1 MGTHRIATHGE
12 AVNMKIFG
20 ILSTVLAS
28 AAAQYPIGGLH
39 TGYAG
44 YGAPLGYAGVPI
56 HAAAYAAPI
65 IPAAAPLAAAAPVV
79 AAAPVAAAAPL
90 AAVSAETTSSQFRAE
105 DEEGNTSYG
114 YQNINNAAQ
123 QSGNALTGV
132 QGSYSFRD
140 EAGLHTIS
148 YFADALGYRVTGRSR
163 RSVPVAPIAPIGYAG
178 IAAPIDA
185 AAYAAGPA
193 APSRE
198 AILTTIKLNPG
209 HAVFYRVD

>member
-1 MGTHRIATHGE
+1 MGTHRLATHGE
-12 AVNMKIFG
+12 AVNMKFFG

-65 IPAAAPLAAAAPVV
+65 IPAAAPLAA
-79 AAAPVAAAAPL
+79 
-90 AAVSAETTSSQFRAE
+90 VSAETTSSQFRAE

-123 QSGNALTGV
+123 QTGNALTGV

-140 EAGLHTIS
+140 EAGLHTVS
-148 YFADALGYRVTGRSR
+148 YVADALGYRVTGRSR

>member
-1 MGTHRIATHGE
+1 MGTHRLATHGE
-12 AVNMKIFG
+12 TVIMKFFG

-28 AAAQYPIGGLH
+28 AAAQYPIG
-39 TGYAG
+39 YAG
-44 YGAPLGYAGVPI
+44 YGAPLGCAGVPI

-65 IPAAAPLAAAAPVV
+65 IPAAAPVVAAAAPV
-79 AAAPVAAAAPL
+79 AAAPL

-140 EAGLHTIS
+140 EAGLHTVS
-148 YFADALGYRVTGRSR
+148 YVADALGYRVTGRSR

>member
-1 MGTHRIATHGE
+1 MGTHRLATHGE
-12 AVNMKIFG
+12 TVNMKFFG

-28 AAAQYPIGGLH
+28 AAAQYPIG
-39 TGYAG
+39 YAG

-56 HAAAYAAPI
+56 H
-65 IPAAAPLAAAAPVV
+65 
-79 AAAPVAAAAPL
+79 
-90 AAVSAETTSSQFRAE
+90 T
-105 DEEGNTSYG
+105 
-114 YQNINNAAQ
+114 AAQ

-148 YFADALGYRVTGRSR
+148 YVADALGYRVTGRSR

>member
-1 MGTHRIATHGE
+1 MGTHRLATHGE
-12 AVNMKIFG
+12 AVNMKFFG

-65 IPAAAPLAAAAPVV
+65 IPAAAPLAAA
-79 AAAPVAAAAPL
+79 PL

-123 QSGNALTGV
+123 QTGNALTGV

-140 EAGLHTIS
+140 EAGLHTVS
-148 YFADALGYRVTGRSR
+148 YVADALGYRVTGRSR

>member
-1 MGTHRIATHGE
+1 MGTHRLATHGE
-12 AVNMKIFG
+12 TVNMKFFG

-65 IPAAAPLAAAAPVV
+65 IPAAAPLAAAAPV
-79 AAAPVAAAAPL
+79 
-90 AAVSAETTSSQFRAE
+90 SAETTSSQFRAE

-123 QSGNALTGV
+123 QTGNALTGV
-132 QGSYSFRD
+132 QRSYSFRD
-140 EAGLHTIS
+140 EAGLHTVS
-148 YFADALGYRVTGRSR
+148 YVADALGYRVTGRSR

-198 AILTTIKLNPG
+198 AVLTTIKLNP
-209 HAVFYRVD
+209 

>member
-1 MGTHRIATHGE
+1 MGTHRLATHGE
-12 AVNMKIFG
+12 TVNMKFFG

-28 AAAQYPIGGLH
+28 AAAQYPI
-39 TGYAG
+39 GYAG

-56 HAAAYAAPI
+56 HAAANAAPI

-79 AAAPVAAAAPL
+79 
-90 AAVSAETTSSQFRAE
+90 AVSAETTSSQFRAE

-148 YFADALGYRVTGRSR
+148 YVADALGYRVTGRSR

-198 AILTTIKLNPG
+198 AVLTTIKLNPG

>member
-1 MGTHRIATHGE
+1 MGTHRLATHGE
-12 AVNMKIFG
+12 TVNMKFFG

-44 YGAPLGYAGVPI
+44 YGAPLAYAGVPI

-65 IPAAAPLAAAAPVV
+65 IPAATPLAAAAPV
-79 AAAPVAAAAPL
+79 

-123 QSGNALTGV
+123 QTGNALTGV

-140 EAGLHTIS
+140 EAGLHTVS
-148 YFADALGYRVTGRSR
+148 YVADALGYRVTGRSR

-185 AAYAAGPA
+185 AAYAAAPA

-198 AILTTIKLNPG
+198 AVLTTIKLNPG

>member
-1 MGTHRIATHGE
+1 MGTHRLATHGE
-12 AVNMKIFG
+12 AVNMKFFG

-65 IPAAAPLAAAAPVV
+65 IPAAAPV
-79 AAAPVAAAAPL
+79 AAAPL

-123 QSGNALTGV
+123 QTGNALTGV

-148 YFADALGYRVTGRSR
+148 YVADALGYRVTGRSR

-198 AILTTIKLNPG
+198 AILTPIKLNPG

>member
-1 MGTHRIATHGE
+1 MG
-12 AVNMKIFG
+12 
-20 ILSTVLAS
+20 AS

-79 AAAPVAAAAPL
+79 AAAAP
-90 AAVSAETTSSQFRAE
+90 VSAETTSSQFRAE

-123 QSGNALTGV
+123 QTGNALTGV

-140 EAGLHTIS
+140 EAGLHTVS
-148 YFADALGYRVTGRSR
+148 YVADALGYRVTGRSR

>member
-1 MGTHRIATHGE
+1 MGTHRLATHGE
-12 AVNMKIFG
+12 TVNMKFFG
-20 ILSTVLAS
+20 ILSTALAS
-28 AAAQYPIGGLH
+28 AAAQYPIG
-39 TGYAG
+39 YAG
-44 YGAPLGYAGVPI
+44 YGAPLGYSGVPI

-65 IPAAAPLAAAAPVV
+65 IPAAAPLAAAT
-79 AAAPVAAAAPL
+79 PVAAAAPL

-140 EAGLHTIS
+140 EAGLHTVS
-148 YFADALGYRVTGRSR
+148 YVADALGYRVTGRSR

>member
-1 MGTHRIATHGE
+1 MGTHRLATHGE
-12 AVNMKIFG
+12 TVNMKFFG

-28 AAAQYPIGGLH
+28 AAAQYPI
-39 TGYAG
+39 GYAG

-65 IPAAAPLAAAAPVV
+65 IPAAAPLAAA
-79 AAAPVAAAAPL
+79 
-90 AAVSAETTSSQFRAE
+90 SAETTSSQFRAE

-123 QSGNALTGV
+123 QSGSALTGV

-140 EAGLHTIS
+140 EAGLHTVS
-148 YFADALGYRVTGRSR
+148 YVADALGYRVTGRSR

>member
-1 MGTHRIATHGE
+1 MGTHRLATHGE
-12 AVNMKIFG
+12 TVNMKFFG
-20 ILSTVLAS
+20 ILSTALAS
-28 AAAQYPIGGLH
+28 AAAQYPI
-39 TGYAG
+39 GYAG

-65 IPAAAPLAAAAPVV
+65 IPAAAPLAAAPVV
-79 AAAPVAAAAPL
+79 AAATPVAAAAPL
-90 AAVSAETTSSQFRAE
+90 AAVSAETTSSQFRDE

-140 EAGLHTIS
+140 EAGLHTVS
-148 YFADALGYRVTGRSR
+148 YVADALGYRVTGRSR
-163 RSVPVAPIAPIGYAG
+163 RSVPVAPIAPIGYTG

>member
-1 MGTHRIATHGE
+1 MGTHRLATHGE
-12 AVNMKIFG
+12 TVNMKFFG

-28 AAAQYPIGGLH
+28 AAAQYPI
-39 TGYAG
+39 GYAG

-79 AAAPVAAAAPL
+79 AAPL

-114 YQNINNAAQ
+114 YQNINSAAQ

-140 EAGLHTIS
+140 EAGLHTVS
-148 YFADALGYRVTGRSR
+148 YVADALGYRVTGRSR
-163 RSVPVAPIAPIGYAG
+163 RSVPVAPIAPI
-178 IAAPIDA
+178 
-185 AAYAAGPA
+185 
-193 APSRE
+193 
-198 AILTTIKLNPG
+198 N
-209 HAVFYRVD
+209 

>member
-1 MGTHRIATHGE
+1 MGTHRLATHGE
-12 AVNMKIFG
+12 TVNIKFFG

-28 AAAQYPIGGLH
+28 AAAQYPI
-39 TGYAG
+39 GYAG

-56 HAAAYAAPI
+56 HAAAYAAPV
-65 IPAAAPLAAAAPVV
+65 IPAAAPVV
-79 AAAPVAAAAPL
+79 AAAAPVAAAPL

-123 QSGNALTGV
+123 QTGNALTGV

-140 EAGLHTIS
+140 EAGLHRVS
-148 YFADALGYRVTGRSR
+148 YVADALGYRVTGRSR

>member
-1 MGTHRIATHGE
+1 MGTHRLATHGE
-12 AVNMKIFG
+12 AVNMKFFG

-56 HAAAYAAPI
+56 HANAYAAPI
-65 IPAAAPLAAAAPVV
+65 IPAAAPLA

-123 QSGNALTGV
+123 QTGNALTGV

-140 EAGLHTIS
+140 EAGLHTVS
-148 YFADALGYRVTGRSR
+148 YVADALGYRVTGRSR

>member
-1 MGTHRIATHGE
+1 MGTHRLATHGE
-12 AVNMKIFG
+12 AVNMKFFG

-79 AAAPVAAAAPL
+79 AAAAPVAAAPL

-114 YQNINNAAQ
+114 YQNINNA
-123 QSGNALTGV
+123 V

-140 EAGLHTIS
+140 EAGLHTVS
-148 YFADALGYRVTGRSR
+148 YVADALGYRVTGRSR

>member
-1 MGTHRIATHGE
+1 MGTHRLATHGE
-12 AVNMKIFG
+12 TVNTKFFG

-65 IPAAAPLAAAAPVV
+65 IPAAAPLAAAAPV
-79 AAAPVAAAAPL
+79 

-123 QSGNALTGV
+123 QTGNALTGV

-140 EAGLHTIS
+140 EAGLHTVS
-148 YFADALGYRVTGRSR
+148 YVADALGYRVTGRSR

-198 AILTTIKLNPG
+198 AVLTTIKLNPG

>member
-1 MGTHRIATHGE
+1 MGTHRLATHGE
-12 AVNMKIFG
+12 TVNMKFFG

-28 AAAQYPIGGLH
+28 AAAQYPI
-39 TGYAG
+39 GYAG

-65 IPAAAPLAAAAPVV
+65 IPAAAAPVV
-79 AAAPVAAAAPL
+79 AAAAPVAAAAAPL

-140 EAGLHTIS
+140 EAGLHTVS
-148 YFADALGYRVTGRSR
+148 YVADALGYRVTGRSR

-198 AILTTIKLNPG
+198 AILT
-209 HAVFYRVD
+209 

>member
-1 MGTHRIATHGE
+1 MGTHRLATHGE
-12 AVNMKIFG
+12 AVNMKFFG

-65 IPAAAPLAAAAPVV
+65 IPAAAPLAP
-79 AAAPVAAAAPL
+79 APL

-123 QSGNALTGV
+123 QTGNALTGV

-140 EAGLHTIS
+140 EAGLHTVS
-148 YFADALGYRVTGRSR
+148 YVADALGYRVTGRSR

-178 IAAPIDA
+178 IAAPINA

>member
-1 MGTHRIATHGE
+1 MGTHRLATHGE
-12 AVNMKIFG
+12 AVNMKFFG

-56 HAAAYAAPI
+56 HANAYAAPI
-65 IPAAAPLAAAAPVV
+65 IPAAAPLA

-123 QSGNALTGV
+123 QSGNAISGV

-140 EAGLHTIS
+140 EAGLHTVS
-148 YFADALGYRVTGRSR
+148 YVADALGYRVTGRSR

-198 AILTTIKLNPG
+198 AILTPIKLNPG

>member
-1 MGTHRIATHGE
+1 MGTHRLATHGE
-12 AVNMKIFG
+12 TVNMKFFG

-65 IPAAAPLAAAAPVV
+65 IPAAPV
-79 AAAPVAAAAPL
+79 AAAPV

-123 QSGNALTGV
+123 QTGNALTGV

-140 EAGLHTIS
+140 EAGLHTVS
-148 YFADALGYRVTGRSR
+148 YVADALGYRVTGRSR

-198 AILTTIKLNPG
+198 AVLTTIKLNPG

>member
-1 MGTHRIATHGE
+1 MGTHRLATHGE
-12 AVNMKIFG
+12 TVNMKFFG

-56 HAAAYAAPI
+56 HTAAYAAPI
-65 IPAAAPLAAAAPVV
+65 IPAAAPLAAAAPV
-79 AAAPVAAAAPL
+79 AAAPVV
-90 AAVSAETTSSQFRAE
+90 AVSAETTSSQFRAE

-123 QSGNALTGV
+123 QTGNALTGV

-140 EAGLHTIS
+140 EAGLHTVS
-148 YFADALGYRVTGRSR
+148 YVADALGYRVTGRSR
-163 RSVPVAPIAPIGYAG
+163 RSVPVAPIGYAG

-198 AILTTIKLNPG
+198 AVLTTIKLNPG

>member
-1 MGTHRIATHGE
+1 MGTHRLATHGE
-12 AVNMKIFG
+12 AVNMKFFG

-65 IPAAAPLAAAAPVV
+65 IPAAAPLAAAP
-79 AAAPVAAAAPL
+79 P

-123 QSGNALTGV
+123 QTGNALTGV

-140 EAGLHTIS
+140 EAGLHTVS
-148 YFADALGYRVTGRSR
+148 YVADALGYRVTGRSR

-198 AILTTIKLNPG
+198 AVLTTIKLNPG

>member
-1 MGTHRIATHGE
+1 MGTHRLATHGE
-12 AVNMKIFG
+12 AVNMKFFG

-65 IPAAAPLAAAAPVV
+65 IPAAAPLAA
-79 AAAPVAAAAPL
+79 
-90 AAVSAETTSSQFRAE
+90 VSAETTSSQFRAE

-123 QSGNALTGV
+123 QTGNALTGV

-140 EAGLHTIS
+140 EAGLHTVS
-148 YFADALGYRVTGRSR
+148 YVADALGYRVTGRSR
-163 RSVPVAPIAPIGYAG
+163 RSVPVAPIAPIGYSG

-209 HAVFYRVD
+209 HAVF

>member
-1 MGTHRIATHGE
+1 MGTHRLATHGE
-12 AVNMKIFG
+12 TVNMKFFG

-65 IPAAAPLAAAAPVV
+65 IPAAAPLAAAAPV
-79 AAAPVAAAAPL
+79 

-123 QSGNALTGV
+123 QTGNALTGV

-140 EAGLHTIS
+140 EAGLHTVS
-148 YFADALGYRVTGRSR
+148 YVADALGYRVTGRSR

-185 AAYAAGPA
+185 AAYAAAPA

-198 AILTTIKLNPG
+198 AVLTTIKLNPG

>member
-1 MGTHRIATHGE
+1 MGTHRLATHGE
-12 AVNMKIFG
+12 AVNMKFFG

-65 IPAAAPLAAAAPVV
+65 IPAAAPLAAAAPV
-79 AAAPVAAAAPL
+79 AAAPL

-123 QSGNALTGV
+123 QTGNALTGV

-140 EAGLHTIS
+140 EAGLHTVS
-148 YFADALGYRVTGRSR
+148 YVADALGYRVTGRSR

-185 AAYAAGPA
+185 AAYAASPA

>member
-1 MGTHRIATHGE
+1 MGTHRLATHGE
-12 AVNMKIFG
+12 TVNMKFFS

-28 AAAQYPIGGLH
+28 AVAQYPIG
-39 TGYAG
+39 YAG
-44 YGAPLGYAGVPI
+44 YEAPLGYAGVPI

-65 IPAAAPLAAAAPVV
+65 IPAAAPLA

-140 EAGLHTIS
+140 EAGLHTVS
-148 YFADALGYRVTGRSR
+148 YVADALGYRVTGRSR

-185 AAYAAGPA
+185 TAYAAGPA

-198 AILTTIKLNPG
+198 AILTPIKLNPG

>member
-1 MGTHRIATHGE
+1 MGTHRLATHGE
-12 AVNMKIFG
+12 TVNMKFFG

-28 AAAQYPIGGLH
+28 AAAQYPI
-39 TGYAG
+39 GYAG

-65 IPAAAPLAAAAPVV
+65 IPAAAPPAAP
-79 AAAPVAAAAPL
+79 APVAAAAPL

-140 EAGLHTIS
+140 EAGLHTVS
-148 YFADALGYRVTGRSR
+148 YVADALGYRVTGRSR
-163 RSVPVAPIAPIGYAG
+163 RSVPVAPIAPIGYVG

-198 AILTTIKLNPG
+198 AVLTTIKLNPG

>member
-1 MGTHRIATHGE
+1 MGTHRLATHGE
-12 AVNMKIFG
+12 AVNMKFFG

-44 YGAPLGYAGVPI
+44 YGAPLGYAGAPI

-65 IPAAAPLAAAAPVV
+65 IPAAAPLA

-148 YFADALGYRVTGRSR
+148 YVADALGYRVTGRSR

-198 AILTTIKLNPG
+198 AVLTTIKLNPG

>member
-1 MGTHRIATHGE
+1 MGTHRLATHGE
-12 AVNMKIFG
+12 AVNMKFFG

-56 HAAAYAAPI
+56 HANAYAAPI
-65 IPAAAPLAAAAPVV
+65 IPAAAPLA

-123 QSGNALTGV
+123 QTGNALTGV

-140 EAGLHTIS
+140 EAGLHTVS
-148 YFADALGYRVTGRSR
+148 YVADALGYRVTGRSR

-198 AILTTIKLNPG
+198 AILTTIKLNT
-209 HAVFYRVD
+209 

>member
-1 MGTHRIATHGE
+1 MGTHRLATHGE
-12 AVNMKIFG
+12 TVNMKFFG

-65 IPAAAPLAAAAPVV
+65 IPAAAPLAAAAPV
-79 AAAPVAAAAPL
+79 AAAPV

-123 QSGNALTGV
+123 QTGNALTGV

-140 EAGLHTIS
+140 EAGLHTVS
-148 YFADALGYRVTGRSR
+148 YVADALGYRVTGRSR
-163 RSVPVAPIAPIGYAG
+163 RSVPVAPIGYAG

-198 AILTTIKLNPG
+198 AVLTTIKLNPG

>member
-1 MGTHRIATHGE
+1 MGTHRLATHGE
-12 AVNMKIFG
+12 TVNIKFFG

-28 AAAQYPIGGLH
+28 AAAQYPI
-39 TGYAG
+39 GYAG

-65 IPAAAPLAAAAPVV
+65 IP
-79 AAAPVAAAAPL
+79 AAAPL

-140 EAGLHTIS
+140 EAGLHTVS
-148 YFADALGYRVTGRSR
+148 YVADALGYRVTGRSR

-198 AILTTIKLNPG
+198 ALLTTIKLNPG

>member
-1 MGTHRIATHGE
+1 MGTHRLATHGE
-12 AVNMKIFG
+12 TVNMKFFG

-28 AAAQYPIGGLH
+28 AAAQYPI
-39 TGYAG
+39 GYAG

-65 IPAAAPLAAAAPVV
+65 IPAAAPLAAP
-79 AAAPVAAAAPL
+79 APVAAAAPL

-140 EAGLHTIS
+140 EAGLHTVS
-148 YFADALGYRVTGRSR
+148 YVADALGYRVTGRSR

>member
-1 MGTHRIATHGE
+1 MGTHRLATHGE
-12 AVNMKIFG
+12 TVNMKFFG

-65 IPAAAPLAAAAPVV
+65 IPAAAPLAAAAPV
-79 AAAPVAAAAPL
+79 

-123 QSGNALTGV
+123 QTGNALTGV

-140 EAGLHTIS
+140 EAGLHTVS
-148 YFADALGYRVTGRSR
+148 YVADALGYRVTGRSR
-163 RSVPVAPIAPIGYAG
+163 RSVPVAPITPIGYAG

-193 APSRE
+193 ATSRE
-198 AILTTIKLNPG
+198 AVLTTIKLNPG

>member
-1 MGTHRIATHGE
+1 MGTHRLATHGE
-12 AVNMKIFG
+12 TVNMKFFG

-28 AAAQYPIGGLH
+28 AAAQYPI
-39 TGYAG
+39 GYAG

-79 AAAPVAAAAPL
+79 AAA
-90 AAVSAETTSSQFRAE
+90 AETTSSQFRAE

-123 QSGNALTGV
+123 QSGNALTCV

-140 EAGLHTIS
+140 EAGLHTVS
-148 YFADALGYRVTGRSR
+148 YVADALGYRVTGRSR

>member
-1 MGTHRIATHGE
+1 MGTHRLATHGE
-12 AVNMKIFG
+12 AVNMKFFG

-65 IPAAAPLAAAAPVV
+65 IPAAAPV
-79 AAAPVAAAAPL
+79 AAAPL

-123 QSGNALTGV
+123 QTGNALTGV

-140 EAGLHTIS
+140 EAGLHTVS
-148 YFADALGYRVTGRSR
+148 YVADALGYRVTGRSR

>member
-1 MGTHRIATHGE
+1 MGTHRLATHGE
-12 AVNMKIFG
+12 TVIMKFFG

-28 AAAQYPIGGLH
+28 AAAQYPI
-39 TGYAG
+39 GYAG

-65 IPAAAPLAAAAPVV
+65 IPAAAPLA

-140 EAGLHTIS
+140 EAGLHTVS
-148 YFADALGYRVTGRSR
+148 YVADALGYRVTGRPR

-185 AAYAAGPA
+185 AAYAAGPT